1 MKLNSESLKN
11 TRFTVHRG
19 KYYDAREVDAF
30 LDELIA
36 AVEAAEETPDR
47 ADPFYVQQL
56 EAVCEIRAEMTELIT
71 KEILR
76 AEKLLAPY
84 TASDK

>member
-11 TRFTVHRG
+11 TQFTVHRG

-36 AVEAAEETPDR
+36 AVEAAEANPDR
-47 ADPFYVQQL
+47 ADPLYVQQL

-76 AEKLLAPY
+76 AEKSLAPY
-84 TASDK
+84 SVSDK